1 MCSKSVSSSTCRV
14 PPFLPPVSDCVVG
27 LWNPPVLTVL
37 EPLEPELED
46 LLEPHAASTTAST
59 ATAAIAPTVLIDL
72 IESTPGSRVECPSS
86 GTPRAHCVSNPVP

>member
-27 LWNPPVLTVL
+27 LWNPPVLTLL
-37 EPLEPELED
+37 EPPELELED

-59 ATAAIAPTVLIDL
+59 ATPAIAATVLIDL
-72 IESTPGSRVECPSS
+72 IEAPPVLWIECSSS
-86 GTPRAHCVSNPVP
+86 GKIGRASCRERV